1 MGIDKF
7 HPIVN
12 LDSINHIKDYNLLD
26 SEVIQL
32 LTWSRKSSSLIHF
45 YISESIRVSNWKEIF
60 SYTLSNL
67 QISNSLGLNV
77 SRVLHVPLKMD
88 LIMAGLA
95 SASDYL
101 TLARDAGCTENEVYE
116 LQKILN
122 SKGGFLTDSLA
133 KRTLKIYSM
142 PGQNPSPRVPKRL
155 YEEY

>member
-1 MGIDKF
+1 
-7 HPIVN
+7 
-12 LDSINHIKDYNLLD
+12 
-26 SEVIQL
+26 
-32 LTWSRKSSSLIHF
+32 
-45 YISESIRVSNWKEIF
+45 
-60 SYTLSNL
+60 
-67 QISNSLGLNV
+67 
-77 SRVLHVPLKMD
+77 
-88 LIMAGLA
+88 MAGLA